1 MWALGNIS
9 ADSFICR
16 DHILG
21 YNKLEILINLILRSS
36 NLRIWK
42 IGSWLVSNL
51 CKGRPL
57 VKFELI
63 KPAIF
68 FFAEILKRIDN
79 EIETFIEILNAFTFL
94 SGIRF

>member
-9 ADSFICR
+9 ADSFVCR

-21 YNKLEILINLILRSS
+21 YNKLEILIKYILNSS
-36 NLRIWK
+36 DLRIWK

-57 VKFELI
+57 VKFEMI
-63 KPAIF
+63 KPAVYF
-68 FFAEILKRIDN
+68 FSEILKRIN
-79 EIETFIEILNAFTFL
+79 KETETFVEILYAFSFL
-94 SGIRF
+94 AGYK